1 MFDSLK
7 QSVIHFFEKLFGTKY
22 ERDMR
27 RIGPMVAEINQHYEE
42 YQSLSDEELVGM
54 TAKLKEELEQGAT
67 LDDLL
72 PRAFAVVKEAC
83 RRHVGKRWDV
93 TGIEIV
99 WDMIPYD
106 VQLVGGIALHEG
118 RIAEMATGEGK
129 TLVALLPLYLNALAG
144 KGAHLVTVNDYLAR
158 RDREWVGR
166 ILEFLGLTVGVIQHD
181 LNP

>member
-27 RIGPMVAEINQHYEE
+27 RIGPIVAEINQHYEE
-42 YQSLSDEELVGM
+42 YHALSDEELLAM
-54 TAKLKEELEQGAT
+54 TAAFRQELEQGAT

-72 PRAFAVVKEAC
+72 PRAYAVVKEAC
-83 RRHVGKRWDV
+83 RRHMGKRWDV
-93 TGIEIV
+93 SGIETL
-99 WDMIPYD
+99 WEMIPYD

-129 TLVALLPLYLNALAG
+129 TLVALL
-144 KGAHLVTVNDYLAR
+144 
-158 RDREWVGR
+158 
-166 ILEFLGLTVGVIQHD
+166 
-181 LNP
+181 